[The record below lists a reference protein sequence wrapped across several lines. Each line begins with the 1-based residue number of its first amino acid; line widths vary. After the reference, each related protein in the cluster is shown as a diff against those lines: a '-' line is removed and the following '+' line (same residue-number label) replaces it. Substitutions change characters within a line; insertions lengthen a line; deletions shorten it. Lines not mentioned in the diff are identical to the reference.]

1 MGGVAGD
8 PSPYLLGLRV
18 VLEELVLA
26 ETRGGGLH
34 LHEYSAVFL
43 FGLCDPALAEG
54 RHGAPVLH
62 LLLLVRGKGG
72 ISGKG
77 ADSFQL
83 VQQLYVLLSDL
94 VVLFVVLMRKR
105 PALAVLDLLMPGESM
120 RIEGKLVLPL
130 LSNPLQLLQMRLVE
144 PR

>member
-8 PSPYLLGLRV
+8 PGSYLLGLRV

-83 VQQLYVLLSDL
+83 V
-94 VVLFVVLMRKR
+94 
-105 PALAVLDLLMPGESM
+105 E
-120 RIEGKLVLPL
+120 
-130 LSNPLQLLQMRLVE
+130 
-144 PR
+144 